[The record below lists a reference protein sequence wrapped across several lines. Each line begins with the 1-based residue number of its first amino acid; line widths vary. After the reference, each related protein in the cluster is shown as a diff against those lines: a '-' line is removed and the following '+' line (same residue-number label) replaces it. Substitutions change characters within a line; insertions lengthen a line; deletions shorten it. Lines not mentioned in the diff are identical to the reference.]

1 MASTANPIKKGK
13 KMMRNLKALGL
24 ALIALFAMSAVVA
37 STASAQLGKITSDGP
52 VTLKGTETG
61 AGQNRLT
68 AFSTNVEC
76 PGSTYTGHKT
86 NSESSGVV
94 SGETSVTIRP
104 NYINCVQGGVPAEV
118 DMNGCHYAFYDATTN
133 PVGNKE
139 DTYSVKAD
147 IVGKDCTHI
156 VVTTNL
162 CAMTIKRQTGIT
174 GAHLKTTTVP
184 DDVDLTGTFSGIH
197 AVCGFLTTS
206 NAQLDVDVT
215 IKGFNPVTSV
225 ETGVTI
231 TD

>member
-1 MASTANPIKKGK
+1 MAGAPRTIKKEER
-13 KMMRNLKALGL
+13 MMRNFKALGL
-24 ALIALFAMSAVVA
+24 ALVALFAMSAVAA

-68 AFSTNVEC
+68 AFGTNVEC

-86 NSESSGVV
+86 NTVSTALT

-104 NYINCVQGGVPAEV
+104 NYINCVQGGNPVTV
-118 DMNGCHYAFYDATTN
+118 DMNGCHYNFYDATTN

-139 DTYSVKAD
+139 GTYSVKAD
-147 IVGKDCTHI
+147 IVGPCTHI
-156 VVTTNL
+156 LVTTSL
-162 CAMTIKRQTGIT
+162 CTMTIKKQTGIT
-174 GAHLKTTTVP
+174 GAHLKNTPVP

-215 IKGFNPVTSV
+215 IEGINPVTGLN
-225 ETGVTI
+225 TGVTI